1 MKYRLVTRS
10 DFDGLVCAVLLR
22 HLDLIGDI
30 TFVHPKDVQDGSVDV
45 GPTDILTNLPYA
57 AGAHMVFDHHHSET
71 LRTGGQATNH
81 VIDAEAPSA
90 ARVIYDH
97 FGGAERF
104 PNVSDE
110 LMEAVDRADSAQYD
124 ISEILQPTGWSL
136 MNFLMDSRTGLG
148 RFRQFRISN
157 YQLMM
162 QLIDACIDH
171 QDVEEIL
178 ALPDVAE
185 RAELFREQQDLF
197 VDQLRRVSR
206 VRGDVVVVDLRDEDV
221 IYAGNRFMI
230 YALFPEARVSIHA
243 IWGKQKLN
251 TVFAVGK
258 SILDRSSP
266 TDIGSVMLRYGGG
279 GHLAAGTCQVPH
291 DDAERVLDE
300 LIDKVGAPVSSA
312 AGRA

>member
-22 HLDLIGDI
+22 QLDLIGDI

-57 AGAHMVFDHHHSET
+57 AGAHMVFDHHHSEA

-81 VIDAEAPSA
+81 VIDAQAPSA

-97 FGGAERF
+97 YGGAERF
-104 PNVSDE
+104 PNISDE

-124 ISEILQPTGWSL
+124 ISEILQPIGWTL
-136 MNFLMDSRTGLG
+136 LNFLMDSRTGLG

-178 ALPDVAE
+178 GLPDVAE

-197 VDQLRRVSR
+197 VEQLRRDSR
-206 VRGDVVVVDLRDEDV
+206 MHGDVVVVDLRDEDV
-221 IYAGNRFMI
+221 IFAGNRFMV
-230 YALFPEARVSIHA
+230 YALFPEARVSIHV
-243 IWGKQKLN
+243 IWGKQRLN

-266 TDIGSVMLRYGGG
+266 TDIGAVMLRYGGG

-291 DDAERVLDE
+291 EDSERVLGE